1 MSERPQFTNEPQS
14 PDVSGKNHEP
24 SAPKHE
30 RVNLFKR
37 LVEMLKKLGN
47 AALGGGVNSKKGKYS
62 HVRARIIVKPMSTT
76 TTPASI
82 TKLKVAYREERE
94 KEKEARYLGKGVE
107 ESV

>member
-14 PDVSGKNHEP
+14 PDVSGKNNEP

-37 LVEMLKKLGN
+37 PIEMLKKLGN
-47 AALGGGVNSKKGKYS
+47 AALGSGANSKKSKYS
-62 HVRARIIVKPMSTT
+62 HLRARIIIKPMSTT
-76 TTPASI
+76 PDSI
-82 TKLKVAYREERE
+82 TELKVAYREERE
-94 KEKEARYLGKGVE
+94 KEEEARYLGKGVE

>member
-1 MSERPQFTNEPQS
+1 MSERLQFTNEPQS

-37 LVEMLKKLGN
+37 PIEMLKKLGN
-47 AALGGGVNSKKGKYS
+47 AALGGGVNSEKGKYS
-62 HVRARIIVKPMSTT
+62 HLRARIIIKPMSTT
-76 TTPASI
+76 PDSI
-82 TKLKVAYREERE
+82 TELKVAYREERE